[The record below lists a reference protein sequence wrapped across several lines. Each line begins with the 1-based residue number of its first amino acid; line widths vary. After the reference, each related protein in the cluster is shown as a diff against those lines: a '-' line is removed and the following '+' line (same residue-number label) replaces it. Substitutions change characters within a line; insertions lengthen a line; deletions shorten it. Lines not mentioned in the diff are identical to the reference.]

1 MSPARPLDL
10 MPGRSAR
17 RRVVPKPMGRVEDVD
32 REIARCHHPGRRVIA
47 TRAGTTTARGLD
59 LMPGRSARRRVVPK
73 PMGRVEDA
81 DRKIVRCRHPGRRAT
96 LTT

>member
-1 MSPARPLDL
+1 MTTARGLGL

-32 REIARCHHPGRRVIA
+32 RKIARCHPGRRATA
-47 TRAGTTTARGLD
+47 TRVGTTTARGLG
-59 LMPGRSARRRVVPK
+59 LMPGRSARRRVVRK
-73 PMGRVEDA
+73 PMVRAEGV
-81 DRKIVRCRHPGRRAT
+81 DRKIVRCRHPGRRET